1 MEIVSSVFQI
11 CIMVGVVIIACC
23 AADDYVREGNILL
36 FAISLLTAIVGGIGA
51 ITTIINL
58 ICSI

>member
-11 CIMVGVVIIACC
+11 CIVVGAVIIACC
-23 AADDYVREGNILL
+23 AADDYVREGNILS
-36 FAISLLTAIVGGIGA
+36 FAIFLLTAIVGGIGA
-51 ITTIINL
+51 VAMTINL